1 MGAEGSPSPM
11 MFAWPVQPAE
21 AIATMTS
28 PICGLA
34 ERTGRADTDQGLTP
48 SIRSSSTTM
57 PVVGEPIIVTWTE
70 TGTPSTVPV

>member
-1 MGAEGSPSPM
+1 MT
-11 MFAWPVQPAE
+11 FAWPVHPAE

-28 PICGLA
+28 PIWACRKA
-34 ERTGRADTDQGLTP
+34 PVVPTRISVSTP
-48 SIRSSSTTM
+48 SMSSSSTTM